1 MSKKG
6 KNRRRELKKR
16 VKPAKYATRSKP
28 EEYGQE
34 DSNFKLDKD
43 LEINKRILILCEG
56 ETEEAYF
63 SGLKNNVLLRDKL
76 SAVHIEIVSPSSKRN
91 PNTHSTL
98 RDNSLKG
105 LVWEAMKRKRK
116 AQREKNPFDEIWIVI
131 DNDERNSYIISNK
144 TKLHASKILNE
155 NQLEQFSNY
164 LDSFFLSERH
174 YDEFLKNTLGISN
187 EEAKAIVAVTDK
199 NTSFEDYENPKPKTQ
214 FCSGGK
220 FVYGQKKKK
229 NDIDEKD
236 FDINWKDWL
245 KKAYSCRSFEL
256 WLILHF
262 EACKNAFI
270 VAKEEEITEENPKN
284 PDNVIHHLWNFAPD
298 FCKGFNKPRLG
309 KIDAYNILKPQP
321 YNQKY
326 ETEIEAKAVIDRVN
340 SAIINSFW
348 LRQEMQ
354 PELDLQ
360 GGKYF
365 EVNPFTDV
373 NYLLS
378 SLLEREVHY
387 GHLGEVI
394 VFDGIQINC
403 QIDLQSSELRV
414 TLVNSSSNRI
424 LINNTNV
431 GSFLK
436 LLSVDNNNNHSDV
449 MPSSVSDTVNIP
461 PNDGTPN
468 SFVVQFPS
476 ISSEKKH
483 YLIVQNSDR
492 NTFLCIP
499 I

>member
-6 KNRRRELKKR
+6 KNRRRESKKK

-28 EEYGQE
+28 EEYSQE
-34 DSNFKLDKD
+34 DSIFKQDKN

-63 SGLKNNVLLRDKL
+63 SGLKNNVLLRDKFR
-76 SAVHIEIVSPSSKRN
+76 AVLIEIVSPSSKRN
-91 PNTHSTL
+91 PNTQSTL

-131 DNDERNSYIISNK
+131 DNDERNSFIISNK
-144 TKLHASKILNE
+144 TKLHASKTLNE

-164 LDSFFLSERH
+164 IDSFFLSERH
-174 YDEFLKNTLGISN
+174 YDEFLKNTLGLSN
-187 EEAKAIVAVTDK
+187 KVAKAIIAVTDK
-199 NTSFEDYENPKPKTQ
+199 NTSFEDYENQEPKTQ
-214 FCSGGK
+214 FYSREK
-220 FVYGQKKKK
+220 FVYGQKKKE

-262 EACKNAFI
+262 EACKKAFI
-270 VAKEEEITEENPKN
+270 VAKEEEITEENPMN
-284 PDNVIHHLWNFAPD
+284 ADNVIHHLWNFAPD
-298 FCKGFNKPRLG
+298 FCKGFDKPRLG
-309 KIDAYNILKPQP
+309 KINAYNILKPQP
-321 YNQKY
+321 YNPKY
-326 ETEIEAKAVIDRVN
+326 ETEIEAKAVIDKVN

-360 GGKYF
+360 GGKYY
-365 EVNPFTDV
+365 EINPFTNV

-378 SLLEREVHY
+378 SLLEREIHY
-387 GHLGEVI
+387 GQLGETI

-403 QIDLQSSELRV
+403 QIDLQSRELSL
-414 TLVNSSSNRI
+414 TIVNSSSNRI
-424 LINNTNV
+424 LINNTNM
-431 GSFLK
+431 GGFFK
-436 LLSVDNNNNHSDV
+436 LLSVEDDHNHSFI
-449 MPSSVSDTVNIP
+449 MPTFISDTVNIP
-461 PNDGTPN
+461 PNDDTPN
-468 SFVVQFPS
+468 GFAVQFPS
-476 ISSEKKH
+476 ISIGIKH
-483 YLIVQNSDR
+483 YLIIQNSDR
-492 NTFLCIP
+492 NKFLCIP